1 MSPNRT
7 QIFPLDQS
15 QSPDLPQSPALK
27 LTQGMVGEAGVRA
40 SLDSKIQGF
49 GQSSQ
54 GGPNTT
60 HRLAQEAIHGID
72 ISGQDFTIEE
82 KLHEESYLSKDNF

>member
-1 MSPNRT
+1 MLGDAN
-7 QIFPLDQS
+7 
-15 QSPDLPQSPALK
+15 
-27 LTQGMVGEAGVRA
+27 VRA
-40 SLDSKIQGF
+40 SVDSKIQGF

-60 HRLAQEAIHGID
+60 QRLAEEAIHGID